1 MRRASFRERT
11 MDRAESVFGPTTP
24 SVWRSSNRRAPSA
37 LPSLRQFMA
46 LHSRWR

>member
-11 MDRAESVFGPTTP
+11 MERAESVFGPTTP

-37 LPSLRQFMA
+37 LPSFRQLKA
-46 LHSRWR
+46 LQSRYR